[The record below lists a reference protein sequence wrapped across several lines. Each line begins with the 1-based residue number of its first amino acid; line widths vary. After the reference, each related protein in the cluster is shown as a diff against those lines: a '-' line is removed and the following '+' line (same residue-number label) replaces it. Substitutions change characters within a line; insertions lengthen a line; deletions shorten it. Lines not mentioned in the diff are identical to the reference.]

1 MWDVIDYFGMD
12 LNRISHSCGF
22 VKVDPPD
29 VKTVI
34 GLVGGLLFSLV
45 EVYVFCSSV
54 CHTLIIVIFYIFC
67 GGGF

>member
-1 MWDVIDYFGMD
+1 MIECCCKPRNMWDVIDYFEMD

-34 GLVGGLLFSLV
+34 GLVGGLLFSLGAV
-45 EVYVFCSSV
+45 RRRYIVVDPLSD
-54 CHTLIIVIFYIFC
+54 TL
-67 GGGF
+67 